1 MPESV
6 LLGRVCSKKKETHYF
21 KCVRIKSFGY
31 KLILSLVN
39 LVLMIFVVSV
49 VTVWVPWA
57 FLPQC
62 KCNLTNAAWGGNSS
76 EPWPLTAGGCVTI
89 QSVCGEVRWGLF
101 SRMGCGL
108 DQHPGQ

>member
-6 LLGRVCSKKKETHYF
+6 LLGRVCSKKKETHCF

-57 FLPQC
+57 FL
-62 KCNLTNAAWGGNSS
+62 
-76 EPWPLTAGGCVTI
+76 
-89 QSVCGEVRWGLF
+89 SVSATSQMRPGVGIAVSPGL
-101 SRMGCGL
+101 
-108 DQHPGQ
+108 